1 MKRFFFLL
9 FVLVVSVCMV
19 SAADLTVEAK
29 AGIGYANRSMSLS
42 EVNAAGA
49 LASTAPSGSNL
60 SYKVQRNIFPI
71 RIGVNFYF
79 YHLESFD
86 FGITGDLTFGFGH
99 METTKKNNLT
109 TATKS
114 EYFFEYSL
122 YEAVL
127 VKWRITNKFDLHFSF
142 GYNTPYGEVPSFEVG
157 CEYSI
162 LDKLDAAFDVRF
174 VNWGG
179 NSGSVFDVT
188 AGVVYSL

>member
-1 MKRFFFLL
+1 MKRFGVFL

-19 SAADLTVEAK
+19 SAADLTAEAK

-49 LASTAPSGSNL
+49 LASTTPSGSIL
-60 SYKVQRNIFPI
+60 SYKVQRNIFPM

-86 FGITGDLTFGFGH
+86 FGVTGDLTFGFGH
-99 METTKKNNLT
+99 MKTTKKLNNA
-109 TATKS
+109 TATESK
-114 EYFFEYSL
+114 FIFEYSL

-127 VKWRITNKFDLHFSF
+127 VKWRITNKVNLHFSF

-157 CEYSI
+157 CGYSI
-162 LDKLDAAFDVRF
+162 LEKLDAAIDVRF